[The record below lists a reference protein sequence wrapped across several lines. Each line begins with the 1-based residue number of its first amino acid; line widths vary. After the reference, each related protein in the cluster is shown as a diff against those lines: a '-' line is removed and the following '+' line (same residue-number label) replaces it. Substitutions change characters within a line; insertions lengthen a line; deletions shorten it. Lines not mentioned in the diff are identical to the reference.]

1 MNPVRTQ
8 KSYNIYMYIEASTHV
23 QTVNYSMEVKW
34 VLTG

>member
-8 KSYNIYMYIEASTHV
+8 KTYNIYMYDEVSTHV
-23 QTVNYSMEVKW
+23 QMSTYGMEVKW